1 MSHPLLSSESVVGS
15 NEKTIQGVIDKSGVT
30 RIRIIGDDEDDP
42 TRPDDYNLVPFR
54 LVGTKASVRTASDLL
69 NYHVTKLRWES
80 FQLIFDM
87 RWTS

>member
-1 MSHPLLSSESVVGS
+1 MGS

-54 LVGTKASVRTASDLL
+54 LVGTKTSVRTASDLL
-69 NYHVTKLRWES
+69 NHHVSRLRLEKL
-80 FQLIFDM
+80 FP
-87 RWTS
+87 